1 MEPGDILF
9 GTIVLFTGCAAY
21 RLIRSGTIS
30 VLVKIVIIGGALL
43 FLTDF
48 QDRLGRD
55 IYTELD
61 WLWSIA
67 TPDRALVAG
76 VAAGIALSLWQR
88 IGGPKPSSRPGL
100 FQRLFQRFSAQRH
113 QRSVTQTLTR
123 QEQEHR
129 ARLAAESEAARA
141 AIEREFLAA
150 KHRLDQERE
159 QIRQEH
165 EAALREKERAANP
178 DPYEVL
184 GVSRNAGKEEIKR
197 RYRELVAAYHPDRAT
212 ATTPEI
218 RKLAEERLKA
228 INAAYDRC
236 CGRSEKGV

>member
-9 GTIVLFTGCAAY
+9 GTIVLFSGCAAY
-21 RLIRSGTIS
+21 RLIRSTTTSI
-30 VLVKIVIIGGALL
+30 LVKIVIFGGALL

-76 VAAGIALSLWQR
+76 MAAGIVLSLWHR
-88 IGGPKPSSRPGL
+88 IDGRQPSSRRGL
-100 FQRLFQRFSAQRH
+100 FQRLFQWFRARRQ
-113 QRSVTQTLTR
+113 QRSITHTLTR

-141 AIEREFLAA
+141 AIEREFMAA

-165 EAALREKERAANP
+165 EAALREKERAATPN
-178 DPYEVL
+178 PYEVL
-184 GVSRNAGKEEIKR
+184 GVSRNATKEEIKR
-197 RYRELVAAYHPDRAT
+197 RYRELVAAYHPDKAT

-218 RKLAEERLKA
+218 RKLAEERIKM

-236 CGRSEKGV
+236 CGRL